1 MKCSRCY
8 SVTEVVSEY
17 YDFEEKMLVRD
28 TLCIMCNS
36 VLIEKF
42 YENSRYVSDWID
54 LSGKYRK
61 T

>member
-1 MKCSRCY
+1 MTCSRCN
-8 SVTEVVSEY
+8 SSTQVVSEY
-17 YDFEEKMLVRD
+17 YDFEDKVLVRD
-28 TLCIMCNS
+28 NLCVNCNS

-54 LSGKYRK
+54 LGGKYRK